1 MVRVFRSV
9 LPRLLVI
16 GLLLALPAAAVAAL
30 ECLPLARGAGDAF
43 GAVEH
48 RHGLLWR
55 VTAPSGAESFL
66 LGTMH
71 IGDARVVAITDAV
84 RPYFDVAQT
93 FVMEVVLDF
102 TAMAELQ
109 GTMFLSDGRDLEDLV
124 GADFYA
130 RLAAAMQVRGVPPQ
144 LTATMKPWAV
154 YSALSLPATEQGTPL
169 DMVFMLEAQAAGKTV
184 RGLETVAEQVAVF
197 ESVDEDTQVAL
208 LREMACH
215 YAVFQGEV
223 EALVEAYAAR
233 DLAAL
238 VEISFRHAS
247 DDGQAL
253 LDALLWSRNER
264 MLERLQDPLAAGG
277 AFVAVGALH
286 LPGSRGLLQGLERQ
300 GFRIEALY

>member
-1 MVRVFRSV
+1 MPGLSPLRW
-9 LPRLLVI
+9 LLA
-16 GLLLALPAAAVAAL
+16 GLLLFAWSGHPATAL
-30 ECLPLARGAGDAF
+30 ECAPLASGTPAAF
-43 GAVEH
+43 GEVGH
-48 RHGLLWR
+48 GQGLLWR
-55 VTAPSGAESFL
+55 LTAPSGAESYL

-71 IGDARVVAITDAV
+71 VSDARVVAITEAA
-84 RPYFDVAQT
+84 RPYFDDART

-102 TAMAELQ
+102 AALAELQ
-109 GTMFLSDGRDLEDLV
+109 GAMFLGEGRKLDELV
-124 GADFYA
+124 GEAFFA

-154 YSALSLPATEQGTPL
+154 YSALSLPATEQGVPL
-169 DMVFMLEAQAAGKTV
+169 DMVFMLEAQAAGKAV
-184 RGLETVAEQVAVF
+184 SGLETVAEQIAVF
-197 ESVDEDTQVAL
+197 EGVDEDTQLGL

-215 YAVFQGEV
+215 YAVFQGEI
-223 EALVEAYAAR
+223 EAMVEAYAAR

-264 MLERLQDPLAAGG
+264 MLERLDTRLAAGD

-286 LPGSRGLLQGLERQ
+286 LPGSRGLLRGLEQR
-300 GFRIEALY
+300 GFAVEAIY